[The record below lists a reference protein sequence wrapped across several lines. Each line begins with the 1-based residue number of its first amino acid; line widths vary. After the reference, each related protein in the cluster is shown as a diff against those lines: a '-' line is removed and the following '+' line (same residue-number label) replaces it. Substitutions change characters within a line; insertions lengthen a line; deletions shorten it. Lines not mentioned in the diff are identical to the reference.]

1 MNVWIAPMLASIVLL
16 GATAGI
22 LLTRHRPKKSDLSP
36 EEHAELASAPATALE
51 RRAWIGLGIGLGSLG
66 TIAAILMTQGAVASW
81 ESDGLRLA
89 VLGIFTAGLAG
100 SALSTSLLALPGQ
113 SRPRLDERD
122 RAVLARAAMAQSIL
136 MILGLAAWTIA
147 LSERFRDEGA
157 VPVLY
162 LNLIFGSIV
171 LLMMIGQAAGILL
184 GYRLRAYDAQS

>member
-16 GATAGI
+16 GATAGM
-22 LLTRHRPKKSDLSP
+22 LVARHWPRKSDLSP
-36 EEHAELASAPATALE
+36 EEHADLANAPTTALE
-51 RRAWIGLGIGLGSLG
+51 RRAWIGLGIGLVSLG
-66 TIAAILMTQGAVASW
+66 TIAAILMTQGAAASW
-81 ESDGLRLA
+81 ESDALRLA

-100 SALSTSLLALPGQ
+100 SALSTSLLALPGRS
-113 SRPRLDERD
+113 SRGLDERD
-122 RAVLARAAMAQSIL
+122 RAVLARASMAQSIL

-157 VPVLY
+157 VPVVY

-184 GYRLRAYDAQS
+184 GYRLRTYDAQG